1 MSTAS
6 WPARVQLGDAAVA
19 VRVVVHGVD
28 HDLARESRRGQPVV
42 GLQRHGR
49 HHQVT
54 GAGGLLGGGRPRVPA
69 EFGDEAGECLRS
81 ARVAEYDVQSGRH
94 GEAGQ
99 HAADHAAADESK
111 GLRHGGFS
119 R

>member
-81 ARVAEYDVQSGRH
+81 ASSPAATARRASTPPIMPLPMSPRVFVTVGSPSEVR
-94 GEAGQ
+94 
-99 HAADHAAADESK
+99 
-111 GLRHGGFS
+111 
-119 R
+119 